1 MAAKYC
7 DRCGVEIW
15 EGTHCKGCDPIDGSE
30 EVILRF
36 AIWKEDTE

>member
-30 EVILRF
+30 EVIIRF

>member
-15 EGTHCKGCDPIDGSE
+15 EGSHCKGCDPIDGSE
-30 EVILRF
+30 EVVIRF
-36 AIWKEDTE
+36 AIWTEDTE

>member
-15 EGTHCKGCDPIDGSE
+15 EGTHCKGCDPLDGSE
-30 EVILRF
+30 EVIIRF
-36 AIWKEDTE
+36 AIWKEDTG

>member
-7 DRCGVEIW
+7 ELCGVEIW
-15 EGTHCKGCDPIDGSE
+15 EGSHCKGYVPIDRSE
-30 EVILRF
+30 EVIMRF

>member
-15 EGTHCKGCDPIDGSE
+15 EGTHCKGCDPSAGSE
-30 EVILRF
+30 EVVIRF